1 MKTGLLL
8 KSEGV
13 LTPEERRAG
22 FRVLEGGRATYRHP
36 QEVVI
41 HRRDGT
47 TSARGLELV
56 LGNLVKKFDPSP
68 FVGLAVACMVSVGIL
83 FSPPMYVALAT
94 SNVWSRRQ

>member
-1 MKTGLLL
+1 MKTNLLF
-8 KSEGV
+8 KSGGV

-22 FRVLEGGRATYRHP
+22 FRVLEGGRATYRHL
-36 QEVVI
+36 QEVIV

-47 TSARGLELV
+47 TSSRGLELV
-56 LGNLVKKFDPSP
+56 LGNLAKRFDPSP
-68 FVGLAVACMVSVGIL
+68 LVGLAVAYMVSVGIL

>member
-22 FRVLEGGRATYRHP
+22 FRVLEGGRATYRHL
-36 QEVVI
+36 QEVVV
-41 HRRDGT
+41 HRCDGT

-56 LGNLVKKFDPSP
+56 LGNLAKKFDPSHL
-68 FVGLAVACMVSVGIL
+68 VGLAVTYMVSVGIL
-83 FSPPMYVALAT
+83 FSPPMYAAIAT
-94 SNVWSRRQ
+94 SHVWSRKQ